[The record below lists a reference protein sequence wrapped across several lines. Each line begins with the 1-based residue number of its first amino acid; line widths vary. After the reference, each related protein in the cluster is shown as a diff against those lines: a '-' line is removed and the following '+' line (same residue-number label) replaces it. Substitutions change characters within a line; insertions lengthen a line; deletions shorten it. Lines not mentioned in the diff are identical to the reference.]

1 MTREKALQ
9 ISDLIF
15 KIERYEALREE
26 IKVLPGLYELH
37 DVFDETELED
47 QLVAVIQPKIDSL
60 LKELEEM

>member
-1 MTREKALQ
+1 MTREKALEV
-9 ISDLIF
+9 SNLMF

-26 IKVLPGLYELH
+26 IKALTGLDELA

-47 QLVAVIQPKIDSL
+47 QLVAVVQPKIDSM

>member
-1 MTREKALQ
+1 MTREKALEV
-9 ISDLIF
+9 SNLMF

-26 IKVLPGLYELH
+26 IKALPGLYELA

-47 QLVAVIQPKIDSL
+47 QLVAVIQPKIDAM